1 MASATHS
8 MTGVGL
14 AAGPSELGRVRV
26 EVRTVNGRGFTAKL
40 RLPAAAWC
48 HELAIE
54 ERVRAAIRRG
64 STTVV
69 LEREQQAPPLPDPA
83 VLRDVGQSLARLA
96 ADLGLPAPSLA
107 DVLQCAN
114 AGRAA
119 EAQTSRPLPPQLGAL
134 VDAALADLAAHR
146 RSDGA
151 GTVQAI
157 DAELDQFE
165 SLRRQAATRTPQ
177 LQAEYRDRLLARV
190 QEFVQAH
197 LSGPIQAFDVVR
209 EVAMFADKV
218 DVAEELQRLAAHLA
232 ELRATLARGGE
243 VGRRLEFLLQELLR
257 ETNTLG
263 SKSPDPTIAHVVVAM
278 KAGIERMKEQA
289 ANLE

>member
-14 AAGPSELGRVRV
+14 AAGPSELGDVRL
-26 EVRTVNGRGFTAKL
+26 EVRTVNGRGFACKQ
-40 RLPAAAWC
+40 RLPAVAWC
-48 HELAIE
+48 HETAIE
-54 ERVRAAIRRG
+54 ERVRGAVRRG
-64 STTVV
+64 SVTVV
-69 LEREQQAPPLPDPA
+69 LERVQQAPPLPDPA
-83 VLRDVGQSLARLA
+83 VLREVGQSLARLA
-96 ADLGLPAPSLA
+96 VDLGLSPPSLA

-114 AGRAA
+114 VGRAA
-119 EAQTSRPLPPQLGAL
+119 DSQTSRPLPPRLSAL
-134 VDAALADLAAHR
+134 LEAALADLAAHR

-157 DAELDQFE
+157 CRDLDQFDA
-165 SLRRQAATRTPQ
+165 LRREAAARTPV
-177 LQAEYRDRLLARV
+177 LAAEYRDRLLARV

-197 LSGPIQAFDVVR
+197 LSGPIPAFDVVR
-209 EVAMFADKV
+209 EVAAFADRV
-218 DVAEELQRLAAHLA
+218 DVAEELQRLSAHLA
-232 ELRATLARGGE
+232 EVRTTLDRGGE

-263 SKSPDPTIAHVVVAM
+263 SKSPDPAIAHAVVAM
-278 KAGIERMKEQA
+278 KAAIERMKEQA